1 MLAYRCIILATLL
14 AQCCAFMAPS
24 LLPTHTTRSSTS
36 LSMKLG
42 GNKQADMLARLKAAQ
57 AKKGAPSST
66 PTKVAA
72 AAPSQTQKPVEAN
85 TAWRSGASAAPAAAA
100 EVSRK
105 PGRGGVASPQ
115 DSIEDSY
122 RAFEDLLEQTSE
134 LCFNEDAEGNFV
146 ELDDDGN
153 KGKRGISK
161 ARPPV
166 RFVRGDF
173 APLDVWSQLKDVE
186 GGPVNYKSVAGSKL
200 LVVVAD
206 NRPGTFDMRQT
217 LISLNN
223 KVRYTFDHVLCFTVQ
238 HGDSSEADDYCRG
251 ATRVLA

>member
-1 MLAYRCIILATLL
+1 MMLSYRCIILVALL
-14 AQCCAFMAPS
+14 AQCYAFMAPT
-24 LLPTHTTRSSTS
+24 LFPAHTRSSTA
-36 LSMKLG
+36 LSMGLG

-57 AKKGAPSST
+57 AKNREAKGT
-66 PTKVAA
+66 PTKPAA
-72 AAPSQTQKPVEAN
+72 AAPARAQKPVEAN
-85 TAWRSGASAAPAAAA
+85 TAWRSGASAAPPA

-105 PGRGGVASPQ
+105 PGRGGVASAQ

-146 ELDDDGN
+146 QLDDDS
-153 KGKRGISK
+153 KGKRGTGK
-161 ARPPV
+161 ARPAV
-166 RFVRGDF
+166 RFQRGDF

-186 GGPVNYKSVAGSKL
+186 GGAVDYKSVAGSKL

-223 KVRYTFDHVLCFTVQ
+223 KVKQTNKL
-238 HGDSSEADDYCRG
+238 
-251 ATRVLA
+251 L

>member
-1 MLAYRCIILATLL
+1 MYRCLILAVLL
-14 AQCCAFMAPS
+14 AQCYAFMAPA
-24 LLPTHTTRSSTS
+24 LFPAHTRGSTS
-36 LSMKLG
+36 ALSMGLG

-57 AKKGAPSST
+57 AKKGEASGT
-66 PTKVAA
+66 PTKAAA
-72 AAPSQTQKPVEAN
+72 AAPARAQKPVEAN
-85 TAWRSGASAAPAAAA
+85 TAWRSGTAAAAPPVAA

-105 PGRGGVASPQ
+105 PGRGGVASAQ

-146 ELDDDGN
+146 QLDDDG
-153 KGKRGISK
+153 KGKRGTGK

-166 RFVRGDF
+166 RFQRGDF
-173 APLDVWSQLKDVE
+173 APLDVWSQLKDVD
-186 GGPVNYKSVAGSKL
+186 GGAVDYKSVAGSKL

-223 KVRYTFDHVLCFTVQ
+223 KVIHTNKFL
-238 HGDSSEADDYCRG
+238 
-251 ATRVLA
+251 

>member
-1 MLAYRCIILATLL
+1 MLSYRCIILVALL
-14 AQCCAFMAPS
+14 AQCYAFMAPTLFS
-24 LLPTHTTRSSTS
+24 AHTRRSTA
-36 LSMKLG
+36 LSMGLG

-57 AKKGAPSST
+57 AKKGEANGT
-66 PTKVAA
+66 PTKAAA
-72 AAPSQTQKPVEAN
+72 AAPARAQKPVEAN
-85 TAWRSGASAAPAAAA
+85 TAWRSGVSAVPPAA

-105 PGRGGVASPQ
+105 PGRGGVASAQ

-146 ELDDDGN
+146 QLDDDS
-153 KGKRGISK
+153 KGKRGTGK
-161 ARPPV
+161 ARPAV
-166 RFVRGDF
+166 RFQRGDF

-186 GGPVNYKSVAGSKL
+186 GGAVDYKTVAGSKL

-223 KVRYTFDHVLCFTVQ
+223 KVNHTDKL
-238 HGDSSEADDYCRG
+238 
-251 ATRVLA
+251 L